1 MEDHH
6 KHSLG
11 KRAFLLFLSKRMKL
25 VIFLFALT
33 LGAWYGERWIPQADP
48 VYLIWADFAVKVL
61 AAASAAYFAGILIWT
76 WLEYHFYTY
85 MFTDEAF
92 IMTYGYIVRNE
103 LAALYHQIQNVNI
116 QRSPLDRITGVSQ
129 IVIFMNGSERDGAHN
144 KIVLPAVG
152 KKKAK
157 LVQKELLVRARRH
170 MTGNHPIEGNRSA
183 AVSALD
189 Q

>member
-1 MEDHH
+1 MGMENHR

-11 KRAFLLFLSKRMKL
+11 KRAFVLFLSKRIKL

-33 LGAWYGERWIPQADP
+33 PAAWYSERWTPISYAPWVDYGVQ
-48 VYLIWADFAVKVL
+48 LL
-61 AAASAAYFAGILIWT
+61 ALLSALYFLAILLWT

-85 MFTDEAF
+85 TFTDEAF
-92 IMTYGYIVRNE
+92 VMTYGYVVRNE

-116 QRSPLDRITGVSQ
+116 QRSPLDRMTGVSQ
-129 IVIFMNGSERDGAHN
+129 IVIFMNGSEHSGAHN

-157 LVQKELLVRARRH
+157 LVQQELLMRARRH
-170 MTGNHPIEGNRSA
+170 VPNYPTGENRTA
-183 AVSALD
+183 GAVAPD
-189 Q
+189 R